1 MYYILAQAT
10 DWMVGGGG
18 VVAGGVGLGWIVK
31 MILKKKIE
39 KILEHPDDKAC
50 HVNSEAVNKHLA
62 DKSVHVDKKYIEL
75 RFGNVED
82 RLESVH
88 ESVKETR
95 TDVKKILERL

>member
-1 MYYILAQAT
+1 MFNILAQAT
-10 DWMVGGGG
+10 DWIVGGGG
-18 VVAGGVGLGWIVK
+18 VAVAGWIVVR
-31 MILKKKIE
+31 ILKKKAV
-39 KILEHPDDKAC
+39 KILDHPDDKAC

-62 DKSVHVDKKYIEL
+62 DKSVHVDKEYIEL